1 MPPRGRA
8 RGVAEALEDGRELVL
23 AVLGGVEDELLDLLA
38 GDVPRGVGVHG
49 PPQDAEVAP
58 RQLERRPPPG
68 QQKREIWST
77 LPGPYLD
84 RFEHSSWLVFGRAI
98 MSPSEVKALRF
109 SRELLRDRSN

>member
-8 RGVAEALEDGRELVL
+8 RRVPEALEDGRELVL

-68 QQKREIWST
+68 QPKREKWST
-77 LPGPYLD
+77 LPGPSYLD
-84 RFEHSSWLVFGRAI
+84 PLDSAHFWTGDHL
-98 MSPSEVKALRF
+98 SER
-109 SRELLRDRSN
+109 SQRELLRDRSN